1 MLTYEGLQNENQI
14 LYRTLAKQTQ
24 KLDKIKEVLKDVNFF
39 DISYKE
45 LYDKLLKIY
54 QITEV

>member
-1 MLTYEGLQNENQI
+1 MLTYEGLYNENMI
-14 LYRTLAKQTQ
+14 LYRTIAKQDK
-24 KLDKIKEVLKDVNFF
+24 KLEKIKEILKDVNFF

-54 QITEV
+54 EIMEV

>member
-1 MLTYEGLQNENQI
+1 MLTYEGLQKENII
-14 LYRTLAKQTQ
+14 LYRTLAKKTKQIEEI
-24 KLDKIKEVLKDVNFF
+24 KKILKDVNFF

-54 QITEV
+54 EITEV

>member
-1 MLTYEGLQNENQI
+1 MLTYEGLQNENSI
-14 LYRTLAKQTQ
+14 LYRTLAKETQ
-24 KLDKIKEVLKDVNFF
+24 KLDKIKEILKDVNFF

-54 QITEV
+54 EITEV

>member
-1 MLTYEGLQNENQI
+1 MLTYEGLYNENMI
-14 LYRTLAKQTQ
+14 LYRTIAKQDK
-24 KLDKIKEVLKDVNFF
+24 KLEKIREVLKDVNFF

-54 QITEV
+54 EITEV